1 MRYKC
6 IIIEDQP
13 PAQRILTRYI
23 EDIPELELVGTFT
36 DPVAGLAFLRQHTI
50 SLIFLDI
57 HLPKLSGMDLL
68 KILPYQPKVI
78 LTTAFSDYAL
88 QGYEYDV
95 VDYLLKPISFERF
108 LKAVSKVIYPPD
120 TGSPSPTAGDTSPQP
135 TAAALVPSTQY
146 IFVKSDRTI
155 IKLDTESIISIQS
168 EDDFTRL
175 FTTEKNYF
183 LSYTLKYWLD
193 ILPPERF
200 CRIHKSHIINLA
212 FVEKIEGNR
221 VYTPNGPLPIGR
233 SFREDFLARI
243 DVKE

>member
-1 MRYKC
+1 MRFKC

-23 EDIPELELVGTFT
+23 DDVPELELVGTFT
-36 DPVAGLAFLRQHTI
+36 DPVAGLAFLRQQPVQ
-50 SLIFLDI
+50 LIFLDI

-68 KILPYQPKVI
+68 RILPYQPKVI
-78 LTTAFSDYAL
+78 LTTAFSEYAL
-88 QGYEYDV
+88 EGYEYDV

-108 LKAVSKVIYPPD
+108 LKAVSRVIYPAEGNAPPAAEPAD
-120 TGSPSPTAGDTSPQP
+120 GTTGAAQP
-135 TAAALVPSTQY
+135 

-155 IKLDTESIISIQS
+155 IRIEPRRIISIQA

-175 FTTEKNYF
+175 ITTEKNYF

-193 ILPPERF
+193 VLPTQQF

-221 VYTPNGPLPIGR
+221 VFTPQGALPIGR
-233 SFREDFLARI
+233 SFREAFRQRI
-243 DVKE
+243 DIRE